1 MVLARV
7 ADYFFPSASSSH
19 PPLSHNDDGRE
30 APPVASHPS
39 ASTFSNQMRR
49 TEEELRPDMSSSSS
63 SNILSSTTNLPAQNV
78 TEDEYEESRPPYLHA
93 MLAGGLGGTI
103 GDMLMHSL
111 DTVKTRQQG
120 DPHLPPKYTSMGT
133 SYWTIMRQE
142 GVGRGLYGGW
152 LPAFIGSFGGTLI
165 FFGCYEGSKRYLI
178 DTAGVAPSVAY
189 FSSGFVA
196 DLAASPLYVPTE
208 VLKTR
213 LQLQGRWNNPYFT
226 SGYNYRSTYHA
237 LRTIVRT
244 EGLRE
249 MFSGYKATLF
259 RDLPFSALQ
268 FAFYEQEQKWAKE
281 WAGPGKDIGLAAEIL
296 TGATAGGMAGVI
308 TCPMDVV
315 KTRVQTELDPEVAA
329 KAREERA
336 RKKAAA
342 AAAGSGGGG
351 SGGSHASS
359 SPGKPQS
366 SSQATDPHHPS
377 HRPTNNPTTPHP
389 HTTTTTTKN
398 QRLPI
403 STSSPST
410 TLKQHGQVPLDTESV
425 IKALRII
432 YRTEGLAGWFRG
444 VGPRGVWTSI
454 QSGTM
459 LLVYQKLVKWFEV
472 HPLIGDGEE
481 GVRGYV

>member
-1 MVLARV
+1 
-7 ADYFFPSASSSH
+7 
-19 PPLSHNDDGRE
+19 
-30 APPVASHPS
+30 
-39 ASTFSNQMRR
+39 MRR

-63 SNILSSTTNLPAQNV
+63 SNTFSTTNPPTQNV

-342 AAAGSGGGG
+342 AGGT
-351 SGGSHASS
+351 ASAKTQ
-359 SPGKPQS
+359 PS
-366 SSQATDPHHPS
+366 SSQSDPHASP
-377 HRPTNNPTTPHP
+377 HRPTNPSPSAAGPNQPGNPRQQ
-389 HTTTTTTKN
+389 K
-398 QRLPI
+398 LPI

-472 HPLIGDGEE
+472 HPLMGGDGEE

>member
-1 MVLARV
+1 MLLARV

-19 PPLSHNDDGRE
+19 PHISHNDDGRE
-30 APPVASHPS
+30 APPVASHS
-39 ASTFSNQMRR
+39 SVSTFSNQVRR

-63 SNILSSTTNLPAQNV
+63 NSKFSSTTSSPTQNV
-78 TEDEYEESRPPYLHA
+78 SEDEYEESRPPYLHA

-281 WAGPGKDIGLAAEIL
+281 WAGPGQDIGLAAEIL

-342 AAAGSGGGG
+342 AGGGG
-351 SGGSHASS
+351 GAGGGSSS
-359 SPGKPQS
+359 SSNTSAKSQLS
-366 SSQATDPHHPS
+366 SSADPHHPS
-377 HRPTNNPTTPHP
+377 HRPTNPTTPHP
-389 HTTTTTTKN
+389 TPTSQHQK
-398 QRLPI
+398 LPI

-410 TLKQHGQVPLDTESV
+410 TLKQHGQVALDTESV

-459 LLVYQKLVKWFEV
+459 LLVYQKLVKWFEA
-472 HPLIGDGEE
+472 HPLVGDDGE

>member
-19 PPLSHNDDGRE
+19 PHISRNEDGRE
-30 APPVASHPS
+30 APPVASHPP
-39 ASTFSNQMRR
+39 ASTFSNQVRR

-63 SNILSSTTNLPAQNV
+63 NSKFSSPTTSPTQNV
-78 TEDEYEESRPPYLHA
+78 SEDEYEESRPPYLHA

-281 WAGPGKDIGLAAEIL
+281 WAGPGQDIGLAAEIL

-342 AAAGSGGGG
+342 AAGGSGGGG
-351 SGGSHASS
+351 SHTSS
-359 SPGKPQS
+359 SSSGKPS
-366 SSQATDPHHPS
+366 SSSADPHTAS
-377 HRPTNNPTTPHP
+377 HRPTNPTTS
-389 HTTTTTTKN
+389 TTTTTKN
-398 QRLPI
+398 QKLPI

-472 HPLIGDGEE
+472 HPLVGDDGE

>member
-30 APPVASHPS
+30 APPVAHPP
-39 ASTFSNQMRR
+39 STSTLSNRMRR
-49 TEEELRPDMSSSSS
+49 TEEELRPDMSSSSGTS
-63 SNILSSTTNLPAQNV
+63 SSILSSTTSSPTQNV

-237 LRTIVRT
+237 LRTIIRT

-342 AAAGSGGGG
+342 AGGGGG
-351 SGGSHASS
+351 SGSTTSAKPPSPSSPSDPHAS
-359 SPGKPQS
+359 P
-366 SSQATDPHHPS
+366 
-377 HRPTNNPTTPHP
+377 HRPTNPTTATAGPRQQ
-389 HTTTTTTKN
+389 K
-398 QRLPI
+398 LPI

-444 VGPRGVWTSI
+444 VGPR
-454 QSGTM
+454 
-459 LLVYQKLVKWFEV
+459 
-472 HPLIGDGEE
+472 
-481 GVRGYV
+481 

>member
-19 PPLSHNDDGRE
+19 PPLSHNEDGRE

-39 ASTFSNQMRR
+39 ASTFSNQVRR

-63 SNILSSTTNLPAQNV
+63 SSSSSKFSSTTTSPTQNV
-78 TEDEYEESRPPYLHA
+78 SEDEYEESRPPYLHA

-342 AAAGSGGGG
+342 AAGGGG
-351 SGGSHASS
+351 GGGHTSS
-359 SPGKPQS
+359 STGKPS
-366 SSQATDPHHPS
+366 SSADPHTAS
-377 HRPTNNPTTPHP
+377 HRPTNHPTTSHP
-389 HTTTTTTKN
+389 TPTSQHQK
-398 QRLPI
+398 LPI

-410 TLKQHGQVPLDTESV
+410 TLKQHGQVALDTESV

-472 HPLIGDGEE
+472 HPLVGDDGE